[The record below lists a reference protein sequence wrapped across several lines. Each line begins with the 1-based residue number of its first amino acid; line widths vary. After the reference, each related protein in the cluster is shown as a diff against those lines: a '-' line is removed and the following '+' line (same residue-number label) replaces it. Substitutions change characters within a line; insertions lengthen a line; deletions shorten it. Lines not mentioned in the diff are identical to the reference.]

1 MEQLTLG
8 SLFDGIGGWQIAAVR
23 NGILPVWSSEIEPYP
38 MAVTKHHFPATIQ
51 LGDITKLQG
60 DKLPPVDIIC
70 AGSPC
75 QDLSVAGR
83 QKGLQGER
91 SGLFYQSIQL
101 FYAMRRA
108 TGGRYPRYFIWENVP
123 GAFSSN
129 NGQDF
134 RCVLEEIG
142 QAGLPM
148 PEPYKWAKAGLVE
161 LPECQIAWRVLD
173 AQYWGVPQRRAR
185 IFLVA
190 DFAAEERRAAE
201 MLFVEAGLQRD
212 PRPCREPEGETTP
225 AGTPRGTREAGRA
238 PVTPAFCISG
248 NVIGRKVQNG
258 GHHLGV
264 DSDVAFTLNTVDH
277 HAVYAETYA
286 MRRSDHII
294 RSDLATCLAARDYKG
309 IQSFVSYPKGKLA
322 SGRDCTGALCANAS
336 TKQWMGNQEAFS
348 GDYFLLE
355 HETEEDARTVRR
367 LTVTECERL
376 QGLPDGWT
384 DVPVNGRPARE
395 SERIK
400 AIGNGMAQPCADFV
414 LQQLAYWN
422 N

>member
-1 MEQLTLG
+1 MEPVHQSLTLG
-8 SLFDGIGGWQIAAVR
+8 SLFDGIGGWQLAAVR
-23 NGILPVWSSEIEPYP
+23 NGIKPIWSSEIEPYP
-38 MAVTKHHFPATIQ
+38 MAVTKYHFPDTIQ
-51 LGDITKLQG
+51 LGDITKLRG
-60 DKLPPVDIIC
+60 EELPPVDIIC

-91 SGLFYQSIQL
+91 SGLFYQSIRL

-108 TGGRYPRYFIWENVP
+108 TGGWYPRYFIWENVP

-129 NGQDF
+129 HGQDF

-142 QAGLPM
+142 QTRLPM

-190 DFAAEERRAAE
+190 DFGAEERRAAE
-201 MLFVEAGLQRD
+201 MLFVAAGLQRN
-212 PRPCREPEGETTP
+212 PCQSREADRKTAPTGTTD
-225 AGTPRGTREAGRA
+225 GTRETGST
-238 PVTPAFCISG
+238 PVTPA
-248 NVIGRKVQNG
+248 
-258 GHHLGV
+258 
-264 DSDVAFTLNTVDH
+264 
-277 HAVYAETYA
+277 YADTYA

-294 RSDLATCLAARDYKG
+294 KSDLATCLAARDYKG
-309 IQSFVSYPKGKLA
+309 IQTLVNYPRGKLA

-348 GDYFLLE
+348 GDYFLIE
-355 HETEEDARTVRR
+355 NETAEDARTVRR

-384 DVPVNGRPARE
+384 DVPVDGRPARE

-400 AIGNGMAQPCADFV
+400 AIGNGMAQPCADFI
-414 LQQLAYWN
+414 LCQLAFYHRPDSQ
-422 N
+422 

>member
-1 MEQLTLG
+1 MEPVHQSLTLG
-8 SLFDGIGGWQIAAVR
+8 SLFDGIGGWQLAAVR
-23 NGILPVWSSEIEPYP
+23 NGIKPIWSSEIEPYP
-38 MAVTKHHFPATIQ
+38 MAVTKYHFPDTIQ
-51 LGDITKLQG
+51 LGDITKLRG
-60 DKLPPVDIIC
+60 EELPPVDIIC

-91 SGLFYQSIQL
+91 SGLFYQSIRL

-108 TGGRYPRYFIWENVP
+108 TGGWYPRYFIWENVP

-129 NGQDF
+129 HGQDF

-142 QAGLPM
+142 QTRLPM

-190 DFAAEERRAAE
+190 DFGAEERRAAE
-201 MLFVEAGLQRD
+201 MLFVAAGLQRN
-212 PRPCREPEGETTP
+212 PCQSREADRKTAPTGTTD
-225 AGTPRGTREAGRA
+225 GTRETGST
-238 PVTPAFCISG
+238 PVMPA
-248 NVIGRKVQNG
+248 
-258 GHHLGV
+258 
-264 DSDVAFTLNTVDH
+264 
-277 HAVYAETYA
+277 YADTYA

-294 RSDLATCLAARDYKG
+294 KSDLATCLAARDYKG
-309 IQSFVSYPKGKLA
+309 IQTFVNYPKGKLA
-322 SGRDCTGALCANAS
+322 SGRACTGALCANAS

-348 GDYFLLE
+348 GDYFLIE
-355 HETEEDARTVRR
+355 NETAEDARTVRR

-384 DVPVNGRPARE
+384 DVPVDGRPARE

-400 AIGNGMAQPCADFV
+400 AIGNGMAQPCADFI
-414 LQQLAYWN
+414 LCQLAFYHRPDSQ
-422 N
+422 